1 MAIALVIDDNKSTI
15 DAMVQMLKLWDI
27 STRTALSPGAAMG
40 ILSKEIPAI
49 VFLDINMPGVD
60 GFEVLA
66 FLRREPRLFKVP
78 VVIATSDD
86 QPQTSKRA
94 MEGGANAVLIK
105 PVMVDVLE
113 KVLLQLKII

>member
-1 MAIALVIDDNKSTI
+1 MILALVIDDNKSTT
-15 DAMVQMLKLWDI
+15 DAMVQMLKLWNI
-27 STRTALSPGAAMG
+27 TARPVLSPGVAMG
-40 ILSKEIPAI
+40 ILSKEIPNI

-66 FLRREPRLFKVP
+66 FLRREPRLATVP

-94 MEGGANAVLIK
+94 LAGGANAVLIK
-105 PVMVDVLE
+105 PVMADTLE
-113 KVLLQLKII
+113 KVLQKIGLI

>member
-1 MAIALVIDDNKSTI
+1 MILALVIDDNKSTT

-27 STRTALSPGAAMG
+27 TARPALSPGAAMG
-40 ILSKEIPAI
+40 FLSKEIPNI

-66 FLRREPRLFKVP
+66 YLRREPRLAKVP

-94 MEGGANAVLIK
+94 LEGGANAVLIK
-105 PVMVDVLE
+105 PVMVDMVE
-113 KVLLQLKII
+113 KVLQKTGII